1 MNNTEQ
7 VSLSTLFRTRLLQGM
22 DAVTFRVLV
31 RELLAAPGESAT
43 FSDDV
48 VAIGFDLSL
57 ATEDGMLVAR
67 CDLRDDNRAVMPGD
81 LRDFLG
87 AMCHVNARVG
97 YYVTTGSFAVESQDF
112 AGAHTELTLID
123 GYLLGKALI
132 ARMYGFVGR
141 TWLTAYHGNEAM
153 AHTASDPV
161 QSLKALI
168 AFDTRIA
175 ALNKAGNIPGIKSY
189 LFEILAPLTMV
200 VHRALD
206 ETRNLPDLEAWLAQ
220 LEKRVISL
228 KDEEARL
235 RDQIRESER
244 IFLPCGMTPDIF
256 RPE

>member
-22 DAVTFRVLV
+22 DAVTFRVVV
-31 RELLAAPGESAT
+31 RELLAAPGEIAT

-48 VAIGFDLSL
+48 ATSGFDLSL
-57 ATEDGMLVAR
+57 ATEDGTVVAR
-67 CDLRDDNRAVMPGD
+67 CDLRDDNGAVTPGD

-97 YYVTTGSFAVESQDF
+97 YYVTTGNFAVQSREF

-123 GYLLGKALI
+123 GDLLGKVLI
-132 ARMYGFVGR
+132 ARMYGFAGR
-141 TWLTAYHGNEAM
+141 AWLTAHFGNEAT
-153 AHTASDPV
+153 AHAASDPV
-161 QSLKALI
+161 ESLKALI
-168 AFDTRIA
+168 VFDSRIA

-206 ETRNLPDLEAWLAQ
+206 ETRNVADLEAWLAE

-235 RDQIRESER
+235 RGQMRESER
-244 IFLPCGMTPDIF
+244 VILPCGLTPDFF